1 MAFRQNPEQFG
12 GVNSVKGA
20 GRRREL
26 QAEGRAHLKVLREEL
41 VGNYQSPEN
50 RGEAGASQG
59 WRCRHRLGHA
69 GAFVPH

>member
-20 GRRREL
+20 CRREL
-26 QAEGRAHLKVLREEL
+26 QAEGMAHLRVLREEL
-41 VGNYQSPEN
+41 VGNYQSLEN
-50 RGEAGASQG
+50 RGEAGASRG